1 MKLCY
6 DNISEATITI
16 TFPYKQTIMKHV
28 MDKFNLTQFECRI
41 QNLINLLLNRK
52 NLNIF
57 FLLLSFLISQINHAT
72 TLVWF
77 FLKMCTFSYGHLFLV
92 SIFYQLKSERNQV
105 HTGDLTH
112 CKQTLQLINFY
123 LIKNMKG
130 NRGNWLAQF
139 KITFFLKVFCAR
151 FFNHRVK
158 FIVSLFS
165 LSSVH
170 LFAFVTILTIGIN
183 SCKEHIKCVQLLTL

>member
-57 FLLLSFLISQINHAT
+57 FLLLSFLITPTI
-72 TLVWF
+72 TLPLQCDF
-77 FLKMCTFSYGHLFLV
+77 F
-92 SIFYQLKSERNQV
+92 
-105 HTGDLTH
+105 
-112 CKQTLQLINFY
+112 
-123 LIKNMKG
+123 
-130 NRGNWLAQF
+130 
-139 KITFFLKVFCAR
+139 
-151 FFNHRVK
+151 
-158 FIVSLFS
+158 
-165 LSSVH
+165 
-170 LFAFVTILTIGIN
+170 
-183 SCKEHIKCVQLLTL
+183 